1 MKVVLLKDVK
11 GQGKKDQI
19 INVSDGYARNF
30 LFPRGLAAEADAKLM
45 NDIKNREAA
54 QAHRVEEETAAAKA
68 TAEKLEASNIIIRSG
83 AGADGR
89 LYGSVTAMDV
99 AAALKDQLGV
109 EVDKRKIVIPEPI
122 KAHGKYELEVKLYAG
137 IAGKINLIVA
147 EK

>member
-11 GQGKKDQI
+11 GQGKKDQMI
-19 INVSDGYARNF
+19 TVSDGYARNF
-30 LFPRGLAAEADAKLM
+30 LIPRGLAAESDAKLM

-54 QAHRVEEETAAAKA
+54 EAHRIAEETAAAKEA
-68 TAEKLEASNIIIRSG
+68 AEKLESVNVIIRSG

-99 AAALKDQLGV
+99 AAALKEQAGV

-122 KAHGKYELEVKLYAG
+122 KAHGKYQLEVKLYAG
-137 IAGKINLIVA
+137 VTGTVNLLVC